1 MKYKNKLNLALS
13 SLPNFKSI
21 SLIDIGAA
29 GDIEPRWKCIE
40 PNLSYVGFEPD
51 ERSRANL
58 IKKHNLCASHQIF
71 PFALGSKYNEA
82 IPLNLCRNSQVSS
95 TYTPNNEFLGLFPDS
110 SRFDVISTSNLI
122 SRRLD
127 DLGLTEFDFLKIDT
141 QGSEL
146 DILKGATSSL
156 RSVLGL
162 EIEVEF
168 MELYKKQP
176 LFGEVVKFLNSQGFE
191 FIDFVNLCRWERRE
205 YNGHGQCVFGDALF
219 LRSPESLLAL
229 KVTPKKLS
237 GYFGCLLL
245 YNRFDLIDQTYYL
258 LSTDRQKEFKLF
270 LKKIK
275 IIRNRFKYVKK
286 INYVNSRILNRL
298 GHNFRSHLIY

>member
-1 MKYKNKLNLALS
+1 MNFKKKFNLALK
-13 SLPNFKSI
+13 SLPYFKSI
-21 SLIDIGAA
+21 SLVDIGAA
-29 GDIEPRWKCIE
+29 GDIEPRWKYIE
-40 PNLSYVGFEPD
+40 QNLSYTGFEPD
-51 ERSRANL
+51 RRSRDLL
-58 IKKHNLCASHQIF
+58 IKNKNACLSHRIL
-71 PFALGSKYNEA
+71 PFALGSESNDETT
-82 IPLNLCRNSQVSS
+82 INLCRNPKVSS
-95 TYTPNNEFLGLFPDS
+95 TLAPNKKFFSLFPDS
-110 SRFDVISTSNLI
+110 RRCDVVSTEVVIL
-122 SRRLD
+122 RKLD
-127 DLGLTEFDFLKIDT
+127 EIGLKEVDFLKIDT

-156 RSVLGL
+156 CSVLGL

-168 MELYKKQP
+168 VELYKKTA
-176 LFGEVVKFLNSQGFE
+176 LFGEIVQFLNSQGFE